1 MKCRKECRICIMLN
15 NFTTKKNN
23 KPRIHCEI
31 FLSDIS
37 LNSIWCTFHYIQLDL
52 MKFIQN
58 KQKRKPN
65 YYKKKWIQE
74 CINLGYIFSEK
85 TTRQINE
92 MNISAC
98 GLYSGEF
105 NNIFAELVVNDE
117 GISSILKNQ
126 YYFLSRKLCLKKC
139 ILNLQLLKLY
149 FLLIFADVIDD
160 KRINSAWN

>member
-1 MKCRKECRICIMLN
+1 
-15 NFTTKKNN
+15 
-23 KPRIHCEI
+23 
-31 FLSDIS
+31 
-37 LNSIWCTFHYIQLDL
+37 
-52 MKFIQN
+52 
-58 KQKRKPN
+58 
-65 YYKKKWIQE
+65 
-74 CINLGYIFSEK
+74 
-85 TTRQINE
+85 

-160 KRINSAWN
+160 KRINSA